1 VPAVDR
7 FGCEFD
13 GGMRMTLT
21 MFPVKWLGFS
31 NNRHAHARE
40 MHITSAQSTYNAIS
54 PKIECAYDE
63 P

>member
-1 VPAVDR
+1 
-7 FGCEFD
+7 
-13 GGMRMTLT
+13 MRLTLT